1 MTRGHKTIGKSH
13 TTFFSIIHNHYIEY
27 IKDIQCVFTN
37 IIVMKFQLE
46 LIIINGTINEKKNK
60 KSG

>member
-1 MTRGHKTIGKSH
+1 MTRGHKTIGKPH
-13 TTFFSIIHNHYIEY
+13 PTFFPIIYNHYIEY
-27 IKDIQCVFTN
+27 AKDIQCVFTN